1 MTQQL
6 GGKSSFLSCLVIIS
20 VFCASCAPKIR
31 SFIVT
36 PVTISGNDTVRVNW
50 DVSGHPT
57 LLVHPKTVG
66 SSSDSTTAKYLE
78 FTLVAEKGGKE
89 AKRMVQVIELP
100 EASTDSV
107 VCRTDLHGD
116 TLVAACMKN
125 FVRWG
130 DKFRLSYIRSGS
142 GRPLVVLHDGKIAPL
157 DKNGTPS
164 KALSG
169 SPVNGKWEIRSLLT
183 AAEKADMNTAP
194 EKLSVIISVQY
205 KTP

>member
-6 GGKSSFLSCLVIIS
+6 IGKGNFLSCLVFIS

-31 SFIVT
+31 SFIVA

-50 DVSGHPT
+50 KVSGHPT

-66 SSSDSTTAKYLE
+66 NSPDSITAKYLE
-78 FTLVAEKGGKE
+78 FTLVVEKGGKE
-89 AKRMVQVIELP
+89 AKRMVQVIQLP
-100 EASTDSV
+100 EASIDSV

-116 TLVAACMKN
+116 TLVAACTKN

-130 DKFRLSYIRSGS
+130 DKFMLAYIRSGS
-142 GRPLVVLHDGKIAPL
+142 HRPLTVSHDGKKTQL

-164 KALSG
+164 NAFDG
-169 SPVNGKWEIRSLLT
+169 SPVNGKWEISSLLT
-183 AAEKADMNTAP
+183 NAEKADMSTAP